1 MKLVLDIC
9 YIAKGFEH
17 RSNHWLGL
25 EPKVCYLSLV
35 IRVCLLEVV
44 VMLDSFHCFCVE
56 VEIAFER
63 FQVLLTQCRSSILL
77 IVCKEICVIQFA
89 GVVSVTEKDEEFF
102 QLVFHSV
109 DVHLSVHVNI
119 TA

>member
-1 MKLVLDIC
+1 MLDIR
-9 YIAKGFEH
+9 YIAKGFKH

-25 EPKVCYLSLV
+25 EPKVPYLSLV

-44 VMLDSFHCFCVE
+44 VVFDFLHCFCVE

-89 GVVSVTEKDEEFF
+89 GVVSVTKKDEEIF

-109 DVHLSVHVNI
+109 DVHLSVHVDI

>member
-1 MKLVLDIC
+1 MLDIR
-9 YIAKGFEH
+9 YIAKGFKH

-25 EPKVCYLSLV
+25 EPKVPYLSLV

-44 VMLDSFHCFCVE
+44 VMFDFLHCFCVE
-56 VEIAFER
+56 VEIALER

-89 GVVSVTEKDEEFF
+89 GVVSVTEKDEEIF
-102 QLVFHSV
+102 QLVFHNV
-109 DVHLSVHVNI
+109 DVHLSVHVDI